1 MKVDGSIWKR
11 NGIDFLREKTK
22 HRDKIISIFR
32 QLYTDRLEEWRE
44 YVRLERQKGRDRRY
58 EVCLLFLNSVEISL
72 FKRSNLDCQQPSHD
86 PSFLG
91 YYL

>member
-1 MKVDGSIWKR
+1 M
-11 NGIDFLREKTK
+11 
-22 HRDKIISIFR
+22 
-32 QLYTDRLEEWRE
+32 
-44 YVRLERQKGRDRRY
+44 RLERQKGRDRRY

-72 FKRSNLDCQQPSHD
+72 FKRSNLDCQQPSQD